1 MQCHAVRKRK
11 LIGAHVFYMRAT
23 SDRYHSRDKCV
34 RWAASRKAHTLY
46 QKQPCWNLHSN
57 VVECICWERE
67 QKHMLYLF
75 YPVQVCQFYPFY
87 PFYPLNYFIRFY
99 PDEILSAGWNFIQPG
114 WNRVEFYPDEAYPDE
129 ILSNPDEIVWNFIR
143 MKLTGWNFIRMKFY
157 PDEKTSRMK
166 NR

>member
-1 MQCHAVRKRK
+1 
-11 LIGAHVFYMRAT
+11 MRAM
-23 SDRYHSRDKCV
+23 SVAY
-34 RWAASRKAHTLY
+34 SRKAHSATNVLPPLY